1 MIEINDTILYG
12 TEGVCTVV
20 DIVQRDFGGK
30 SIPYYVLQPVYNN
43 RSTIYVPVHNEA
55 LTAKMRRV
63 LSKEEIYQII
73 QAMPSETSIWI
84 EDEPERKETYKQILQ
99 QGDRIELVRMI
110 KALHQHQLDQRAKGK
125 HLHTADEH
133 FFKEAEK
140 LLYDEF
146 ALVLDIQPDE
156 VLPFI
161 LQQLDEDESS
171 DKAKDSEAASMAR

>member
-12 TEGVCTVV
+12 TEGVCTVL
-20 DIVQRDFGGK
+20 DIVERDFGGK

-73 QAMPSETSIWI
+73 QAMPGESSIWI
-84 EDEPERKETYKQILQ
+84 EDEPERKERYKQILQ
-99 QGDRIELVRMI
+99 RGDRIELVRMI
-110 KALHQHQLDQRAKGK
+110 KALYQHQLDQRAKGK

-146 ALVLDIQPDE
+146 ALVLDIQPDQ

-161 LQQLDEDESS
+161 LQQLDVDE
-171 DKAKDSEAASMAR
+171 AAPKDSAAASSAR